1 MSGAPRNEQHHSIA
15 VRVTHWLMALAIL
28 AMIGSGWWIYNA
40 SPIFGFSFPDAI
52 TLGGDVDTS
61 LARHNDPGVASALAW
76 HFAGMWVLAGSYL
89 LFVLWGAWSG
99 HFWRDFLPV
108 GPRAFIRDFIAAATF
123 RLEHR
128 LGSYNAVQKAFY
140 WGCTGVGRA
149 DDHFRHRDLEAGAD
163 LPSGSPVRRFP
174 GRPDRAFHWHEWHR
188 GIPARACRARRA
200 GAEDLARDGPWPC
213 IRDGAFLASGGCRMS
228 DDPFNLER
236 RRVVRGGLSLGA
248 LTLLTGCDI
257 SDHDQ
262 VQRVLARFSQWNDQI
277 QAALFSSQRLAP
289 TFPED
294 MAVKDFRYNAW
305 YEAKR
310 APQLEA
316 ADYRLD
322 LAGMIAD
329 RRPWSVEQLH
339 ALPQISQVTRHICV
353 EGWSMIGKWTG
364 TPLSTFL
371 QRIGADTTAKFV
383 GFECADGY
391 YEGIDMPTALH
402 PQTIMAFSLS
412 DQTLPA
418 KYGFPFK
425 IRIPTKL
432 GFKNPKFVTTLFV
445 TNKQPRGFWTD
456 RGYNWFSGI

>member
-1 MSGAPRNEQHHSIA
+1 
-15 VRVTHWLMALAIL
+15 
-28 AMIGSGWWIYNA
+28 
-40 SPIFGFSFPDAI
+40 
-52 TLGGDVDTS
+52 
-61 LARHNDPGVASALAW
+61 
-76 HFAGMWVLAGSYL
+76 
-89 LFVLWGAWSG
+89 
-99 HFWRDFLPV
+99 
-108 GPRAFIRDFIAAATF
+108 
-123 RLEHR
+123 
-128 LGSYNAVQKAFY
+128 
-140 WGCTGVGRA
+140 
-149 DDHFRHRDLEAGAD
+149 
-163 LPSGSPVRRFP
+163 
-174 GRPDRAFHWHEWHR
+174 
-188 GIPARACRARRA
+188 
-200 GAEDLARDGPWPC
+200 
-213 IRDGAFLASGGCRMS
+213 MS